1 MEQWLNRRW
10 YESRR
15 SVPGLLPL
23 AWLYGIAEGR
33 RRARARP
40 PERLAAPIIVVGNLT
55 VGGTGKT
62 PLAVWIAKALRRRER
77 TVGLI
82 SRGYGAASGAVRVL
96 SAHSDW
102 REVGDEPLILYRRS
116 GCVTAVG
123 RDRVAA
129 ARAVLARGAQVIVA
143 DDGLQNLAL
152 ARDCAIVV
160 ADGARGFGNG
170 RLLPAGPLREPLERL
185 AAADVL
191 VINGASEHPSL
202 RSAERHYPALVL
214 RMDLQPGAAQA
225 VCGAGRRDLEA
236 FRGTPVHAVAGI
248 GNPQRFFRDLRARGL
263 TLIEHPFPDH
273 RPLGAAD
280 LDFRDTRAVLM
291 TEKDAV
297 KCAHLADSRLWFVP
311 VEASFGESE
320 AARLIER
327 LMRTIDSFEGSRG
340 G

>member
-15 SVPGLLPL
+15 SFPGLAPL
-23 AWLYGIAEGR
+23 AWLYGIVEGR

-40 PERLAAPIIVVGNLT
+40 PERLAAPVIVVGNLT

-62 PLAVWIAKALRRRER
+62 PLAVWIAKALTRRER

-82 SRGYGAASGAVRVL
+82 SRGYGGAAGAVRVL
-96 SAHSDW
+96 CAESAW

-123 RDRVAA
+123 RDRLAA
-129 ARAVLARGAQVIVA
+129 ARAVLARGAQIVVA

-170 RLLPAGPLREPLERL
+170 MLLPAGPLREPLARL
-185 AAADVL
+185 ASAEVL

-202 RSAERHYPALVL
+202 QTAERHYPALVV
-214 RMDLQPGAAQA
+214 RMDLEPGAAQA
-225 VCGAGRRDLEA
+225 VCGIGRRALEA

-248 GNPQRFFRDLRARGL
+248 GNPRRFFRTLRAQGL
-263 TLIEHPFPDH
+263 SLIEHPFPDH

-280 LDFRDTRAVLM
+280 LDFGDSRPVLM

-311 VEASFGESE
+311 VEASFGQSD

-327 LMRTIDSFEGSRG
+327 LMRTIDSFEVSRG

>member
-15 SVPGLLPL
+15 SFPALTPL
-23 AWLYGIAEGR
+23 AWLYGMAAAR

-40 PERLAAPIIVVGNLT
+40 PERLPAPVIVVGNLT

-62 PLAVWIAKALRRRER
+62 PVAVWIATALTRRARA
-77 TVGLI
+77 VGLV
-82 SRGYGAASGAVRVL
+82 SRGYGGAAEAVRVL
-96 SAHSDW
+96 SAQSAW

-129 ARAVLARGAQVIVA
+129 ARAVLARGAQVVVA

-160 ADGARGFGNG
+160 ADGTRGFGNG
-170 RLLPAGPLREPLERL
+170 KLLPAGPLREPLARL

-191 VINGASEHPSL
+191 VINGAAEHPSL
-202 RSAERHYPALVL
+202 RTAERYYPALVV
-214 RMDLQPGAAQA
+214 RMDLKPDAAQA
-225 VCGAGRRDLEA
+225 VCGTGRRALET
-236 FRGTPVHAVAGI
+236 FRATPVHAVAGI
-248 GNPQRFFRDLRARGL
+248 GNPQRFFRMLRAEGL
-263 TLIEHPFPDH
+263 SLIEHPFPDH
-273 RPLGAAD
+273 RPLAAGD
-280 LDFRDTRAVLM
+280 LDFGDAQPVLM

-311 VEASFGESE
+311 VEAAFGDRD

-327 LMRTIDSFEGSRG
+327 LLRTIDSFEGSRG